1 MMQPVSSL
9 RSFRPHSYA
18 MLTIPD
24 ARAVFEKMVD
34 RLTQNPDTVARAKPL
49 FVFFH
54 SYESQFGELAQIVK
68 LEKRMGDLFPEDPLL
83 LRFAQRFSTTS
94 FDPTTIRP
102 IVSAKAQMRPANLPN
117 IVPTVEAPPAP
128 PPQQQQVQELQAP
141 PAAIHSPHLAPAL
154 LPVSHSP
161 KRSFDEVD
169 SDLTQQPRKMMRS
182 ERGESPLKGAAGRR
196 LDAARRNMQGSHG
209 GNNMPVTQMPQ
220 PLPREINF
228 LLGIIPGAHAYK
240 ETRFSAEKL
249 VAVLHSV
256 DIARAQVQP
265 QNPTQPPMQQV
276 PPPHQMGW
284 GGQQGMPQGLP
295 PQHMQQQGMY
305 SSILP
310 PEINLTDMLYRLLSL
325 ILSSPD
331 IPLLLT
337 SSQILWDT
345 SL

>member
-1 MMQPVSSL
+1 
-9 RSFRPHSYA
+9 
-18 MLTIPD
+18 
-24 ARAVFEKMVD
+24 MVD

-54 SYESQFGELAQIVK
+54 GYESQFGELAQIVK

-102 IVSAKAQMRPANLPN
+102 IVSAKAQMRPANMPNMPNMPN
-117 IVPTVEAPPAP
+117 IAPAIEEPPAP
-128 PPQQQQVQELQAP
+128 PPQQQQIQELQAP
-141 PAAIHSPHLAPAL
+141 PAAINSPHLAPA

-161 KRSFDEVD
+161 KRSFDEVE
-169 SDLTQQPRKMMRS
+169 SDLVQQPRKMMRS

-196 LDAARRNMQGSHG
+196 LDAARRNMQGAHG
-209 GNNMPVTQMPQ
+209 GSNMPVTQMPQ

-249 VAVLHSV
+249 VAVLQSV
-256 DIARAQVQP
+256 DITRAQVQP
-265 QNPTQPPMQQV
+265 QSQMQPPMQQA
-276 PPPHQMGW
+276 PPPQHMGW
-284 GGQQGMPQGLP
+284 APQGQQGMPQGMP

-305 SSILP
+305 PSIVLF
-310 PEINLTDMLYRLLSL
+310 
-325 ILSSPD
+325 
-331 IPLLLT
+331 
-337 SSQILWDT
+337 
-345 SL
+345 